1 MANKDKITNT
11 NIQNTTQKTTDRS
24 IRAPEREAFNVP
36 LVTTVVLL
44 LWTDGFV
51 IIFEMFFDD
60 IHVFDLTIRC
70 TKLNL

>member
-1 MANKDKITNT
+1 MTGKTMANKDKITNT

-44 LWTDGFV
+44 L
-51 IIFEMFFDD
+51 
-60 IHVFDLTIRC
+60 
-70 TKLNL
+70 